1 MARKEG
7 KIFII
12 SGPSGVG
19 KDTVVGG
26 LKGIRGYKKL
36 RLTEP
41 KSYTT
46 RRRRKTDVDGETPYI
61 FVSEKQFS
69 ELMLTEMIEHTENH
83 GHLYGIS
90 RKSFEDSL
98 ASGKNLIKIMDRD
111 GALDFK
117 RIYPHDAIVIY
128 LKPPSIESLAERLRG
143 RGSESY
149 AEYNR
154 RMLDNIDELKDVG
167 DFDYIVTATDPDT
180 TTRIVFAIIAELV
193 G

>member
-26 LKGIRGYKKL
+26 LKNIRGYKKL

-46 RRRRKTDVDGETPYI
+46 RKRRKTDVDGETPYI
-61 FVSEKQFS
+61 FVTEKKFS
-69 ELMLTEMIEHTENH
+69 ELMLTEMIEHSENH

-90 RKSFEDSL
+90 RSSFEQCL
-98 ASGKNLIKIMDRD
+98 ASGNNIIKIMDRD
-111 GALDFK
+111 GAVDFK
-117 RIYPHDAIVIY
+117 RMYPQDAIIIY
-128 LKPPSIESLAERLRG
+128 LKPPSIETLAERLKG

-154 RMLDNIDELKDVG
+154 RMLDNIEEMKDVSE
-167 DFDYIVTATDPDT
+167 FDYMVTANNIDET
-180 TTRIVFAIIAELV
+180 TKIVFSIISTLA